1 MRRLLLLIH
10 FTAQSSPPL
19 GTPPSFRVDSGPGVI
34 TVLAD
39 SAPDIT
45 APASAQYTTTV
56 TGTDTFDETGTY
68 RLGEHTFQITTL
80 GTGASEPSGTDG
92 YQCGAVS
99 WRIHE
104 EATGASGIVTSN
116 IEIDE
121 ATGKADDRQIVR
133 LYLP

>member
-19 GTPPSFRVDSGPGVI
+19 GTPPSRRIDSGPGDI
-34 TVLAD
+34 TVVAN
-39 SAPDIT
+39 SAPDT
-45 APASAQYTTTV
+45 AVPASAQYTTTV

-68 RLGEHTFQITTL
+68 RLGEHTFQVTTF
-80 GTGASEPSGTDG
+80 GTGKSEPSGMDG
-92 YQCGAVS
+92 YQRGAVS
-99 WRIHE
+99 WRIFE

-121 ATGKADDRQIVR
+121 ATGTADDRHIVR